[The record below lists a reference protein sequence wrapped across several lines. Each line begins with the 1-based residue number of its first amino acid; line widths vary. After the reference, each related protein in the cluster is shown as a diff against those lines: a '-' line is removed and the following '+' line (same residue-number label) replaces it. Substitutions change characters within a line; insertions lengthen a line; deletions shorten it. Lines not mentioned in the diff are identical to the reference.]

1 MKRILFICFLSLASF
16 VINAQDNLPSNGYRG
31 FADFGYTVGVG
42 DYEFG
47 RFEVSTTQGYQ
58 FNPYFFVGGGVGFH
72 FMQSYETAGMEIA
85 LDKRDAKVSIP
96 LFADLRGT
104 FSKRKF
110 APFIDLKAGYFLTN
124 NDGLYGNISVG
135 CRMTVKRKQAVSLSV
150 GYTYEKLEFETFDRF
165 MNSTSMNY
173 TRSSRKLDC
182 EGISIKIGYEF

>member
-1 MKRILFICFLSLASF
+1 MKRILFICFLSLVSF
-16 VINAQDNLPSNGYRG
+16 VINAQDNLPGNGYRG

>member
-150 GYTYEKLEFETFDRF
+150 GYTYEKLEFETFDRS

>member
-31 FADFGYTVGVG
+31 FANFGYTVGVG